1 MLILSQ
7 FLYFSFVF
15 VIAFPNTKNGFDKEM
30 LPPPPPPPPPPPCT
44 LFLSAE
50 ARVSKAPYNY
60 IKAASAGTGASKAPY
75 SYIKAFSAQTRGS
88 IDTITLFSN
97 KSHNCFVLV

>member
-30 LPPPPPPPPPPPCT
+30 LPPPPCT

-50 ARVSKAPYNY
+50 ARVSKAPYNH